1 VLFAALYSGLRL
13 ILDLI
18 ELRGREAGALQAEVL
33 VSQRQLEEVLGE
45 YVRHYNQERP
55 HRSRDL
61 RPAGKSLAALGPWC
75 CQIPIA
81 AGWPHQ

>member
-1 VLFAALYSGLRL
+1 ML
-13 ILDLI
+13 I
-18 ELRGREAGALQAEVL
+18 

-61 RPAGKSLAALGPWC
+61 RPPAGPSQPVGHGGVRSRSRLGGLIHEYYRELDAA
-75 CQIPIA
+75 
-81 AGWPHQ
+81 

>member
-1 VLFAALYSGLRL
+1 ML
-13 ILDLI
+13 I
-18 ELRGREAGALQAEVL
+18 

-61 RPAGKSLAALGPWC
+61 RPPAGASRPVGHGAVRSESRFGGLINEYYRELDAV
-75 CQIPIA
+75 
-81 AGWPHQ
+81 